1 MTGRE
6 LVIYILE
13 NGLENEEILDKEG
26 KPAGMMTPEEA
37 AEKFGVPIATLM
49 AWLGTGKVM
58 SFLIGDTHYIPRNA
72 ENPNKWMTQTKQR
85 VKGPNMAI
93 TPVESQQLFTAVEA
107 MNHEVQ

>member
-85 VKGPNMAI
+85 VKGPDLTI
-93 TPVESQQLFTAVEA
+93 SPTESQQLFTAVEA
-107 MNHEVQ
+107 MNNAIQ

>member
-13 NGLENEEILDKEG
+13 NGLENEEIIDKEG

-37 AEKFGVPIATLM
+37 AEKFEVPIATLM
-49 AWLGTGKVM
+49 AWLGTGKVL

-72 ENPNKWMTQTKQR
+72 ENPNKWMTKSTQR
-85 VKGPNMAI
+85 VKGPDMPFNPGSNLI
-93 TPVESQQLFTAVEA
+93 NSVEA
-107 MNHEVQ
+107 MNHEV

>member
-26 KPAGMMTPEEA
+26 KPAGMMTPEEC

-72 ENPNKWMTQTKQR
+72 ENPNKWMTQTRQR
-85 VKGPNMAI
+85 VKGPTMNI
-93 TPVESQQLFTAVEA
+93 QPTPISPLVGAVEE
-107 MNHEVQ
+107 MNNAIQ

>member
-13 NGLENEEILDKEG
+13 NGLENEEIIDKEG

-37 AEKFGVPIATLM
+37 AEKFEVPIATLM
-49 AWLGTGKVM
+49 AWLGTGKVL

-72 ENPNKWMTQTKQR
+72 ENPNKWMTKSTQR
-85 VKGPNMAI
+85 VKGPDMPLYPGSNLI
-93 TPVESQQLFTAVEA
+93 NSVEA
-107 MNHEVQ
+107 MNHEG